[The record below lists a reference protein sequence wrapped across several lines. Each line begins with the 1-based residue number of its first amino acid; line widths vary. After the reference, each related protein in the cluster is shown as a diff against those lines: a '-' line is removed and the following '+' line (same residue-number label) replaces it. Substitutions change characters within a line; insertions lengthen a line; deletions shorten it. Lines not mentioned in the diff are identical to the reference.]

1 MRPKQREAFDL
12 LTLQLME
19 RGYIRTGP
27 AGPPE
32 WDGRGFLRA
41 TPETAAR
48 ALALLQAEAE
58 ALALQRQRDAAA
70 GLSRPGSWFPVHSSR
85 IDILDDRGRWQ
96 IQVVAPYYEDGD
108 YENEDYEDGL
118 EDYLGCKIAAFG
130 SWLDDGEVIVWE
142 GLDQALQ
149 WAEDLAAARDRLLL
163 VGVT

>member
-12 LTLQLME
+12 LTLQLVE

-27 AGPPE
+27 PGPPE
-32 WDGRGFLRA
+32 WDGRGFLRV

-48 ALALLQAEAE
+48 VLALLQAEAE

-70 GLSRPGSWFPVHSSR
+70 GLSRPGRWFPVHSSR
-85 IDILDDRGRWQ
+85 IDILDDRGQWQ

-108 YENEDYEDGL
+108 CEDGL

-130 SWLDDGEVIVWE
+130 NWLDDGDVIVWE

-149 WAEDLAAARDRLLL
+149 WAEDLAER
-163 VGVT
+163 VGAGLEVA